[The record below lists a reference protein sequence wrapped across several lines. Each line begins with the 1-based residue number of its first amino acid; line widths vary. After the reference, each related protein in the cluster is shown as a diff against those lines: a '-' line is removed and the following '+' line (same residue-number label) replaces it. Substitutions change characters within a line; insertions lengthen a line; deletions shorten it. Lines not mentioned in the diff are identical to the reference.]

1 MTGNGDRS
9 RRPHGDPDR
18 SNGDGNPTDRSGASS
33 EEMSLLT
40 EADAERIV
48 RGQGPRNDEPV
59 LAELG
64 AIVAELRTTY
74 GRPPAEEVR
83 DRHLTAI
90 VAEAILVDEG
100 SAVAAGRKH
109 AQAPTW
115 ITPARRGRA
124 IAFRLAATALAA
136 LIGIAGLAVAG
147 VKPPAALDSA
157 LERIGIGSGSDDRGE
172 MPAAE
177 EAAPRDRD
185 PGDRPGRGEAGHGS
199 NADPQ
204 SRSRGGERRS
214 DTGTVNSAPGRDTAD
229 EAKSGR
235 TPPTSP
241 GRSEEH
247 RPEGAGPPASPGSQ
261 SQGQSGQAPPSTQGS
276 QDRGQD
282 HGQGGSPTGQ
292 ERSGFGRDRADE
304 ASGGAGPPG

>member
-1 MTGNGDRS
+1 VTGSDGRS
-9 RRPHGDPDR
+9 RPAHERPDR
-18 SNGDGNPTDRSGASS
+18 SNGGGNPSDRSGASS

-40 EADAERIV
+40 GADAERIV
-48 RGQGPRNDEPV
+48 RGQPPRGDEPV

-90 VAEAILVDEG
+90 VAEAVLVDEG

-147 VKPPAALDSA
+147 VNPPAPLNSA
-157 LERIGIGSGSDDRGE
+157 LERIGIGSGSDGRGE
-172 MPAAE
+172 TPAAE
-177 EAAPRDRD
+177 EAAPRGRS
-185 PGDRPGRGEAGHGS
+185 PEDRPGRGGS
-199 NADPQ
+199 GRGSDADKQ
-204 SRSRGGERRS
+204 NRSRGGERRS

-229 EAKSGR
+229 EAKGG
-235 TPPTSP
+235 TAPPSSP
-241 GRSEEH
+241 GRSDEH

-261 SQGQSGQAPPSTQGS
+261 GKGQSGQGTPPSQG
-276 QDRGQD
+276 
-282 HGQGGSPTGQ
+282 HGQGGSSTGQ
-292 ERSGFGRDRADE
+292 ERSGSGRHRADE